1 MHGRFWLSFVLSWAI
16 AIVANSVRAESTA
29 VTVLGVR
36 SLDGDD
42 QLERKISQALRSS
55 ARSIEGYR
63 VSDREVSLA
72 QMSLAHGCE
81 DVDLPCLKD
90 IASTLSADRLIYG
103 NLVRSGDKVRISLFN
118 FDASVG
124 QVDGSAERTVAGA
137 QLSEPTLSEIVLELT
152 QRTAGKRGSATGTL
166 RISGNRPGASVSL
179 DGQLAGSL
187 DERGELVLE
196 GVREGAHTI
205 LVATGDGRDRRELS
219 VEVRPDTTT
228 NLRALLTPPLPS
240 EVEPAPEESR
250 PEAQPTSPIER
261 KQRIYRGLGYASV
274 GIAVGFAAATIY
286 SWVRI
291 GNIQDDE
298 KLKVYAMQF
307 PKEGPGST
315 DDVCSKAVKSQLTK
329 DYANTPQA
337 EEKAEIEEPATELCK
352 EADKLETL
360 QYVFIGG
367 TLAFAGVG
375 TWLLWEGY
383 RDRPRSLSLQPSIGL
398 RTASLRATLRF

>member
-1 MHGRFWLSFVLSWAI
+1 MRGRFWLSFVLSWAI
-16 AIVANSVRAESTA
+16 AIVASSVRADSAA

-42 QLERKISQALRSS
+42 QLERKISHALRNS
-55 ARSIEGYR
+55 ARGIEGYR

-90 IASTLSADRLIYG
+90 IAATLSADRLIYG

-118 FDASVG
+118 FDASSG

-137 QLSEPTLSEIVLELT
+137 QLSEPMLSEIMLDLA
-152 QRTAGKRGSATGTL
+152 QRTAGKRGSSTGTL
-166 RISGNRPGASVSL
+166 RITGNRPGAAVSV
-179 DGQLAGSL
+179 DGKLAGSL

-196 GVREGAHTI
+196 GVREGAHTV

-219 VEVRPDTTT
+219 VDVRPDTTT

-240 EVEPAPEESR
+240 EVEPTPEEAK
-250 PEAQPTSPIER
+250 PEAKPIDETVR

-274 GIAVGFAAATIY
+274 GVAVGFAAATIY

-291 GNIQDDE
+291 GNIQDDP
-298 KLKVYAMQF
+298 KLEAYAMEF
-307 PKEGPGST
+307 PKTGPGST
-315 DDVCSKAVKSQLTK
+315 NDVCSKAIKQELTTV
-329 DYANTPQA
+329 YENTMYA
-337 EEKAEIEEPATELCK
+337 EEKAAIEAPATELCK
-352 EADKLETL
+352 EADKLEKL

-367 TLAFAGVG
+367 TVAFAGVG

-383 RDRPRSLSLQPSIGL
+383 RARPRSVSLQPNVSL
-398 RTASLRATLRF
+398 RSAGLRATLRF

>member
-1 MHGRFWLSFVLSWAI
+1 MRGRFWLSFVLSWAI
-16 AIVANSVRAESTA
+16 AIVASSVRADSAA

-42 QLERKISQALRSS
+42 QLERKISHALRNS
-55 ARSIEGYR
+55 ARGIEGYR

-90 IASTLSADRLIYG
+90 IAATLSADRLIYG

-118 FDASVG
+118 FAASSG
-124 QVDGSAERTVAGA
+124 QVDGSAERTVAAA
-137 QLSEPTLSEIVLELT
+137 QLSEPTLSEIVLDLI
-152 QRTAGKRGSATGTL
+152 QRTAGKRGSSSGTL
-166 RISGNRPGASVSL
+166 RITGNRPGAEVSL
-179 DGQLAGSL
+179 DGKLMGSL

-196 GVREGAHTI
+196 GVREGAHTV
-205 LVATGDGRDRRELS
+205 LVATSDGRDRRELS
-219 VEVRPDTTT
+219 VDVRPDTTT

-240 EVEPAPEESR
+240 EVEPATEEAK
-250 PEAQPTSPIER
+250 PEAQPVDPVQR
-261 KQRIYRGLGYASV
+261 KQRIYKGLGYASV
-274 GIAVGFAAATIY
+274 GVALGFAAATIY

-291 GNIQDDE
+291 GNIQDDP
-298 KLKVYAMQF
+298 KLETYAMQF

-315 DDVCSKAVKSQLTK
+315 NDVCSKAVKQELTK
-329 DYANTPQA
+329 VYANTMYA
-337 EEKAEIEEPATELCK
+337 EEKAAIEAPATDLCN
-352 EADKLETL
+352 EADKLEKL

-367 TLAFAGVG
+367 TVAFAGVG

-383 RDRPRSLSLQPSIGL
+383 RDRSRSVSLQPNVSL
-398 RTASLRATLRF
+398 RSAGLRATLRF

>member
-1 MHGRFWLSFVLSWAI
+1 
-16 AIVANSVRAESTA
+16 VASSVRADNAA

-42 QLERKISQALRSS
+42 QLERKISQSLRNS
-55 ARSIEGYR
+55 ARGIEGYR

-90 IASTLSADRLIYG
+90 IAATLSADRLIYG

-118 FDASVG
+118 FDASSG

-137 QLSEPTLSEIVLELT
+137 QLSEPTLSEIMLDLA
-152 QRTAGKRGSATGTL
+152 QRTAGKRGSSTGTL

-179 DGQLAGSL
+179 DGKLAGSL

-196 GVREGAHTI
+196 GVREGAHTVV
-205 LVATGDGRDRRELS
+205 VATGDGHDRRELS
-219 VEVRPDTTT
+219 VDVRPDTTT
-228 NLRALLTPPLPS
+228 NLRAQLAPPPS
-240 EVEPAPEESR
+240 EVEPAPEEAK
-250 PEAQPTSPIER
+250 PEAKPVDAAQR

-274 GIAVGFAAATIY
+274 GVALGFAAATIY

-291 GNIQDDE
+291 GNIQDDPDLE
-298 KLKVYAMQF
+298 LYAMQF
-307 PKEGPGST
+307 PKEGAGST
-315 DDVCSKAVKSQLTK
+315 NDVCSMAVKQELTK
-329 DYANTPQA
+329 VYAGTMYA
-337 EEKAEIEEPATELCK
+337 AEKAAIEAPATELCK
-352 EADKLETL
+352 EADKLEKL

-383 RDRPRSLSLQPSIGL
+383 RDRPHSVSLQPNVGL
-398 RTASLRATLRF
+398 HSASLRATLRF